1 MLKKWLKQRC
11 LPGVLLIV
19 LTVVSLVIA
28 NSKLG
33 GAYHHVLNEI
43 KILGEFNIHMMTNDF
58 LMAIFFLFVGLEI
71 KHEILHG
78 NLSSFKKASFPIVGA
93 LGGVLVPAIIFLL
106 FNANTEFA
114 SGVGVPISTDIA
126 FAIGVFMILRNK
138 LNPSLKIFLLSL
150 AVVDD
155 LISILV
161 IGILYSSGIKI
172 EFLLLS
178 AITLGILI
186 LVNKKKIDNMFPYML
201 LGLILWFFVYSS
213 GVHATISGVLLAITI
228 PSEKLSKTKK
238 PMLQRLEKKLE
249 PLCNLLI
256 LPLFALVNTA
266 ISLSLDVDY
275 NMADT
280 LMIGIIM
287 GLVIGKPLGIML
299 FTWLGTKLHVTE
311 KPESADW
318 LSILLVS
325 LLAGIG
331 FTMSIFV
338 AEIAFANNELMI
350 NISIISILC
359 ASTISIIITYI
370 ISTIAHE
377 HKKNTYSFDKSV
389 VNKKGIFYNIEDLN

>member
-1 MLKKWLKQRC
+1 M
-11 LPGVLLIV
+11 IT
-19 LTVVSLVIA
+19 LTIISLVIA

-33 GAYHHVLNEI
+33 GVYHHVLNEI

-78 NLSSFKKASFPIVGA
+78 NLSSIKKASFPIIGA
-93 LGGVLVPAIIFLL
+93 LGGVLLPAIIFLL
-106 FNANTEFA
+106 FNANTAF
-114 SGVGVPISTDIA
+114 SNGVGIPISTDIA
-126 FAIGVFMILRNK
+126 FAIGVFMILKNK

-178 AITLGILI
+178 AIVLGVLLLI
-186 LVNKKKIDNMFPYML
+186 NKKKIDNISPYML
-201 LGLILWFFVYSS
+201 LGLILWFFIYCS

-228 PSEKLSKTKK
+228 PSNKLSKSNK
-238 PMLQRLEKKLE
+238 PMLERLEKKLE
-249 PLCNLLI
+249 PLCNFLI

-266 ISLSLDVDY
+266 ITLSLDIDY
-275 NMADT
+275 NMANT
-280 LMIGIIM
+280 LMMGVIV

-311 KPESADW
+311 KPESVGW
-318 LSILLVS
+318 LSILVVS

-359 ASTISIIITYI
+359 ASAMSIIVTYI
-370 ISTIAHE
+370 ISTIVYE
-377 HKKNTYSFDKSV
+377 YRKNTYSFDKEAI
-389 VNKKGIFYNIEDLN
+389 NKKGIFYNTDDLNQLDKPRYKHV

>member
-1 MLKKWLKQRC
+1 M
-11 LPGVLLIV
+11 IT
-19 LTVVSLVIA
+19 LTIISLVIA

-33 GAYHHVLNEI
+33 GVYHHVLNEI

-78 NLSSFKKASFPIVGA
+78 NLSSIKKASFPIIGA
-93 LGGVLVPAIIFLL
+93 LGGVLLPATIFLL
-106 FNANTEFA
+106 FNANTAF
-114 SGVGVPISTDIA
+114 SNGVGIPISTDIA
-126 FAIGVFMILRNK
+126 FAIGVFMILKNK

-178 AITLGILI
+178 AIVLGVLLLI
-186 LVNKKKIDNMFPYML
+186 NKKKIDNISPYML
-201 LGLILWFFVYSS
+201 LGLILWFFIYCS

-228 PSEKLSKTKK
+228 PSNKLSKSNK
-238 PMLQRLEKKLE
+238 PMLERLEKKLE
-249 PLCNLLI
+249 PLCNFLI

-266 ISLSLDVDY
+266 ITLSLDIDY
-275 NMADT
+275 NMANT
-280 LMIGIIM
+280 LMMGVIV

-311 KPESADW
+311 KPESAGW
-318 LSILLVS
+318 LSILVVS

-359 ASTISIIITYI
+359 ASAMSIIVTYI
-370 ISTIAHE
+370 ISTIVYE
-377 HKKNTYSFDKSV
+377 YRKNTYSFDKEAI
-389 VNKKGIFYNIEDLN
+389 NKKGIFYNTDDLNQLDKPRYKHV